1 MFDYIEI
8 FYNPKHKYAR
18 HGILSP
24 VDFKRRQ
31 QMRHEGAKEA
41 RGYLEPPRTPSPS
54 TMWTPRRSGSWK
66 QIAIYTSRH

>member
-1 MFDYIEI
+1 MQHERISRGTYRTREEAGQDVFDYIEI

-31 QMRHEGAKEA
+31 QMRHEGA
-41 RGYLEPPRTPSPS
+41 
-54 TMWTPRRSGSWK
+54 
-66 QIAIYTSRH
+66 